1 MILTN
6 FPSNSFGQTE
16 EAFLT
21 TVPTFMSTSVSKGK
35 IKRIMKTCWRNL
47 VIPLFFLVLAGCSLS
62 ADENGFWVFSESFDF
77 NEGQFDWEVDFT
89 DYPAGTEDST
99 FYELTYAYTK
109 VPANLGV
116 GYSMMLSG
124 NNHSD
129 DLFMF
134 MKKKIT
140 GLTPNTTY
148 AIVYDVELASNAKA
162 GEFGVGGA
170 PGESVYLK
178 GGASG
183 VEPVKIVEDNCFKL
197 NVDKGNQSAYGDTS
211 VVLGDISVP
220 SSADGYTL
228 ISRNNAATDDIPLTV
243 PSNSL
248 GEIWLFIGTDSG
260 FEGTTTVYYTK
271 VNVVFSASN

>member
-1 MILTN
+1 
-6 FPSNSFGQTE
+6 
-16 EAFLT
+16 
-21 TVPTFMSTSVSKGK
+21 
-35 IKRIMKTCWRNL
+35 MKTCWRNL